1 MVMSKITEYAEEF
14 SFLDDEDRLMHLID
28 LAKRPTTLP
37 TELRSD
43 NKLVNGC
50 MSQIWIDVGLQDQVV
65 SVYYDSDAM
74 ITKGITS
81 VVADCFSDLD
91 LGDAKLLTKQDFEE
105 LGIKELLSAQRR
117 NGLGSLIDT
126 ISKRIHKL

>member
-1 MVMSKITEYAEEF
+1 MSKITEYAEEF

-28 LAKRPTTLP
+28 LAKRPTNLP
-37 TELRSD
+37 KELRSD

-65 SVYYDSDAM
+65 NVYYDSDAM

-81 VVADCFSDLD
+81 VVAHCFSGINLE
-91 LGDAKLLTKQDFEE
+91 DAKLITKQDFEE

-126 ISKRIHKL
+126 ISRRIHNL

>member
-1 MVMSKITEYAEEF
+1 MSKITEYAEEF

-43 NKLVNGC
+43 TNLVNGC
-50 MSQIWIDVGLQDQVV
+50 MSQIWVDVGLQDQIV

-81 VVADCFSDLD
+81 VVADCFTGLSLE
-91 LGDAKLLTKQDFEE
+91 DAKLITKSDFEQ

-126 ISKRIHKL
+126 ISRRVHKL